1 MQKIGWIGVGI
12 MGKAMVRNLMKAGY
26 QLHIYARHPEK
37 VADVVSE
44 GAVFHDS
51 IADCV
56 KASDVVI
63 TMVGFPKD
71 VEEVYFTP
79 GAILDNAAKDTLLID
94 MTTTSPTLAK
104 RISEEGAQRGL
115 RVLDAVS
122 EKFGHTFTY
131 TKVLM
136 GGEAIDAYGD
146 PLPQSELDKCLQSDS
161 VLLGAIGGPK
171 WEGLPG
177 DKRAEKGLLRLRA
190 GMGLYSNNR
199 PAKIWPQLADASPL
213 KPAIVEKG
221 IDFIVVRELI
231 GGVYFGEHRTYEEN
245 GEKVA
250 VDTMPYSEHEIERIG
265 RIGFETA
272 RKRRKK
278 LCCVDKANVLDT
290 SRLWREV
297 MHRLAAECPDVE
309 YREMFVDN
317 CAMQIC
323 KDPAQFDVIVTENMF
338 GDILSDEASEI
349 TGSIGMV
356 PSSSLGDGT
365 RGLYE
370 PIHGSA
376 PDIAGQDIINP
387 IACILSAAMML
398 RYSFDMAAE
407 ADCIEAAVNQVL
419 NDGIRTADIWRP
431 GCEKVGCAAMGDAI
445 LARL

>member
-1 MQKIGWIGVGI
+1 MKKNITVIKGDGIGPEIVSQ
-12 MGKAMVRNLMKAGY
+12 AM
-26 QLHIYARHPEK
+26 
-37 VADVVSE
+37 
-44 GAVFHDS
+44 
-51 IADCV
+51 
-56 KASDVVI
+56 
-63 TMVGFPKD
+63 
-71 VEEVYFTP
+71 
-79 GAILDNAAKDTLLID
+79 
-94 MTTTSPTLAK
+94 
-104 RISEEGAQRGL
+104 
-115 RVLDAVS
+115 RVLDKIA
-122 EKFGHTFTY
+122 EKHGHTFHY
-131 TKVLM
+131 TEILA
-136 GGEAIDAYGD
+136 GGCAIDAVGK
-146 PLPQSELDKCLQSDS
+146 PLPEESLGACLNADS
-161 VLLGAIGGPK
+161 VLLGAVGGPK
-171 WEGLPG
+171 WDQVDQAIRP
-177 DKRAEKGLLRLRA
+177 EKALLGIRKA
-190 GMGLYSNNR
+190 MGLYANMR
-199 PAKIWPQLADASPL
+199 PAKLFSELAGASPL
-213 KPAIVEKG
+213 SCEVAGRG
-221 IDFIVVRELI
+221 IDMVVVRELI

-272 RKRRKK
+272 RKRQKK
-278 LCCVDKANVLDT
+278 LTCVDKANVLDT

-297 MHRLAAECPDVE
+297 MHRLAAEYPDVE